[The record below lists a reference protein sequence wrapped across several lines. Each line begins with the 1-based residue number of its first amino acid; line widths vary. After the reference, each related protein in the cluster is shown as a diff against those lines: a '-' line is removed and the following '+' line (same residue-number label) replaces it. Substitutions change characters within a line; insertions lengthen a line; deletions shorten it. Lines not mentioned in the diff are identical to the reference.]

1 MLNAVDAK
9 SRVSLPA
16 PYRKTIERNSSES
29 VAVIGLHET
38 DPCLIGYDRAWGD
51 LLNAELREDRARAK
65 QNGTTIDRFNP
76 GRLAFG
82 LTEDVN
88 VDATG
93 RITLPAFYREHA
105 AITNWIWFMADGD
118 TFEMW
123 DPHSLLAYPDMDP
136 RVKAAVRHELA
147 KAGVAHA

>member
-16 PYRKTIERNSSES
+16 NYRKTIERNTNEA
-29 VAVIGLHET
+29 VAVLGLHET

-51 LLNAELREDRARAK
+51 MLLAEIREDRARAK
-65 QNGTTIDRFNP
+65 ISGAPADRFNP
-76 GRLAFG
+76 ARLAFG

-88 VDATG
+88 IDTTG

-105 AITNWIWFMADGD
+105 AIANWVWFMADGD

-123 DPHSLLAYPDMDP
+123 NPQVLLAHPDMDP
-136 RVKAAVRHELA
+136 RVKAAVRHDLA
-147 KAGVAHA
+147 KAGVPHA